1 MQEGLKSNRESQ
13 GDSTSTFSTFPTN
26 NTLTEVT
33 ENHPEK
39 PDLKTEVLEEVKAPK
54 FVVKLKPPK
63 LSDNLKKSKTQKP
76 RFKPENNLKIT
87 SMFKSLTKNQK
98 PCSIPTQNGNT
109 AERVSPTPDLSMGRN
124 NKRVDQKSLHKGVG
138 VSDTT
143 EKDQCELLRLESS
156 YLPTVATQES
166 SVNPLRPIEI
176 INLPDTSQTV

>member
-13 GDSTSTFSTFPTN
+13 GESTSTFSTFPTN

-54 FVVKLKPPK
+54 LVVKLKPPK

-87 SMFKSLTKNQK
+87 SMFN
-98 PCSIPTQNGNT
+98 
-109 AERVSPTPDLSMGRN
+109 ERVSPTPDLSMGRN
-124 NKRVDQKSLHKGVG
+124 NKRVDQKSLHEGVG